1 MKNNKSP
8 LEAISRVVPVLV
20 PPAAGVPVVRHEAL
34 PVPASV
40 CAVCKTVEAA
50 ASPVPIP
57 VPQQPPESLPT
68 ANVVI

>member
-34 PVPASV
+34 PVPASDV
-40 CAVCKTVEAA
+40 QIV
-50 ASPVPIP
+50 S
-57 VPQQPPESLPT
+57 
-68 ANVVI
+68 

>member
-8 LEAISRVVPVLV
+8 LESISRVVPVLV

-40 CAVCKTVEAA
+40 CADYKLEEAA
-50 ASPVPIP
+50 ASHLFLFLFRSSHQNLFPRL
-57 VPQQPPESLPT
+57 S
-68 ANVVI
+68 